1 MTTANKSLYQPAN
14 GSNVNTWDVPLNAN
28 ADYIDLAFGSVTLL
42 NASAGSATLSL
53 AQYRPLILDVS
64 GAMSANVIYTIPTGV
79 GGQWLVRN
87 RTTGGSYTVT
97 IAYQAGGP
105 TLEVPRNATVPLYAD
120 TTTSPAT
127 YGIYASSVG
136 VGATV
141 PGSSTQVIFNNAGAY
156 SASANF
162 TWDGTTLAASNIS
175 TVGTITATGAI
186 TSSAAVTAF
195 SDRSLKRDIQTI
207 EHAVDLVKRMRGVS
221 YEMINT
227 GALGIGVIAQEMQE
241 VIPQVVF
248 DNNGILSIAYGNLT
262 AVLIE
267 AVKEMSA
274 RIDQLEGKTP
284 V

>member
-28 ADYIDLAFGSVTLL
+28 SDYIDAAFGAVTLL
-42 NASAGSATLSL
+42 NASSGSATLST
-53 AQYRPLILDVS
+53 AQYRPLVLDIS
-64 GAMSANVIYTIPTGV
+64 GAMSANVTYTIPTGV
-79 GGQWLVRN
+79 GGQWIVRN
-87 RTTGGSYTVT
+87 RTTGGTYTVT
-97 IAYQAGGP
+97 IAYQGGGP
-105 TLEVPRNATVPLYAD
+105 TLDVARGATTQLYCD

-136 VGATV
+136 VGSTV
-141 PGSSTQVIFNNAGAY
+141 PGASTQVIFNNAGAY
-156 SASANF
+156 AASANF
-162 TWDGTTLAASNIS
+162 TWDGTTLTASNIS
-175 TVGTITATGAI
+175 TGGTITATGAI
-186 TSSAAVTAF
+186 TSSDAVTAF

-207 EHAVDLVKRMRGVS
+207 EHAIDLVKRMRGVS

-227 GALGIGVIAQEMQE
+227 GKLGIGVIAQEMQE
-241 VIPQVVF
+241 VIPQVVL
-248 DNNGILSIAYGNLT
+248 DNNGILSVAYGNLT

-267 AVKEMSA
+267 AVKEMAA